1 MILMKIAFLTRICRE
16 MLNVIKREG
25 HSHTEFC
32 PHGSGD
38 DVELM
43 IQKAIRLGFK
53 EYSITE
59 HAPLPAGFSKMY
71 AGIPTGLSEASMAA
85 SDLDAYFA
93 KTDLMRKKYADQIK
107 IHVGFEIDYLPDFT
121 DWTRAFLNEYGLQT
135 DDNILSVHFMKGR
148 DGKFWC
154 VDDTTTDFKEGLLSQ
169 FTTSQALYAA
179 YFEQV
184 LASANVDFGQYAPN
198 RIGHMTLIKK
208 FQDYFHLD
216 RQFSSA
222 NLQKVAEILETLKR
236 NHLELDLNAAGLYKP
251 YCNEQYPSYSIIKMA
266 KKLEIPFVYGSDAHS
281 IDDIGRGYN
290 GLISLVE

>member
-121 DWTRAFLNEYGLQT
+121 DWTRAFLNEYGPQT

-169 FTTSQALYAA
+169 FTSSQALYAA

-222 NLQKVAEILETLKR
+222 NLQKVAEILEALKR
-236 NHLELDLNAAGLYKP
+236 NHLELDLNAAGLYKQ
-251 YCNEQYPSYSIIKMA
+251 YCNE
-266 KKLEIPFVYGSDAHS
+266 
-281 IDDIGRGYN
+281 
-290 GLISLVE
+290 